1 MKSTLKIS
9 LKPNEKIYLN
19 GAVVKV
25 DRKVTLEVLNDVQF
39 LLEGHVLQP
48 EDASTPLRQLY
59 FMIQIMLMNPS
70 GADEARAL
78 FRQSLPLL
86 IDTFEEREI
95 QIGLKQIDRMVSEDR
110 VYEALKAVR
119 GLYPLEAKVLA
130 AVSAPVPAPQ
140 PRPLA
145 VGE

>member
-130 AVSAPVPAPQ
+130 AASAPVPAPQ

>member
-9 LKPNEKIYLN
+9 LKPNEKLYLN
-19 GAVVKV
+19 GAVLKV

-59 FMIQIMLMNPS
+59 FMIQIMLMDPT

-78 FRQSLPLL
+78 FRRSLPLL
-86 IDTFEEREI
+86 LDTFEDPEI
-95 QIGLKQIDRMVSEDR
+95 LAALKQVDRMVGEDR

-119 GLYPLEAKVLA
+119 NLYPLEAQALA
-130 AVSAPVPAPQ
+130 AGAAPAP
-140 PRPLA
+140 RAIA

>member
-70 GADEARAL
+70 DADEARAL

-119 GLYPLEAKVLA
+119 GLYPLEARVLA
-130 AVSAPVPAPQ
+130 AASAPVPAPQ